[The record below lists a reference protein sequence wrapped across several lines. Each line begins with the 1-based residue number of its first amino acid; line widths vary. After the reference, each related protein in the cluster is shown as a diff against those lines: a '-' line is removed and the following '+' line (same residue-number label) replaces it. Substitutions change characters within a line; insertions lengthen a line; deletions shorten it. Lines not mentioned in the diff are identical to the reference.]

1 MADLYD
7 EFQIGQ
13 DPQSNQQTGGD
24 LFDEFGLNAPEPE
37 GKGVLG
43 HARDIG
49 LSAAK
54 SVIGVPE
61 AMVGLADIPT
71 GGAVGKALENEGG
84 TFGVRFKQAKD
95 MLSDLHTDQYKQ
107 QRQQFQDAD
116 GIIDKAGVALTN
128 PSLIVNPVVESVG
141 PMLAGGAIGKGVGAA
156 KKVAPVVAGAIGEG
170 SMMAGAQAEGIRQQ
184 TEDGLLT
191 AEQAGIAGA
200 TGALG
205 GLFGWAGGRLAQKL
219 GIGDVD
225 TMLASGVKQQQVAA
239 EVANTPAKSVPRQV
253 IEGAIGEGFL
263 EELPQSISEQVLQN
277 LALDKPWSDGVDDA
291 AVMGVLAGMVMGG
304 GAAGVHGL
312 GNRTATADD
321 QADLQPAPAA
331 SNPNPAPIPR
341 PDPSA
346 GPLSAAANLL
356 PAPEDTGTLY
366 GDEAGN
372 VSGNRPSW
380 VNPENDPSRQ
390 SYGPGMDR
398 QASGPI
404 DIEGEV
410 VARGP
415 LQQAAGPTQAALP
428 DLRQGAMIVDSEG
441 NAQPGKLPNTPPRSY
456 VQGGRGMD
464 QQAPIGQRFSN
475 PLAAK
480 NAISKAP
487 EPAALEVVEVGPKQ
501 FEVQVKAP
509 VLQNRDRS
517 TPASITQMRSIAA
530 NPDYSRLGFSR
541 DFANGAP
548 VVEPGAN
555 VLPQALGR
563 QDVATTGS
571 GRKIPVQYAVV
582 EAASL
587 MPSHDVNGSPDEQY
601 ATGAKGKSRAIAGNG
616 RVAGLRHAFTQ
627 GTAGQYV
634 EQMAG
639 DASLHGISPAVI
651 RGMKEPVLVRIMPRE
666 EITQDIGDES
676 NTTGVSALSGAEQ
689 AMNDARRISIDDMEF
704 SESGEI
710 SETTVRQFVQSMPAA
725 ERNNLLDGSR
735 PSRQAYDRAESAIFA
750 NAYESEALIR
760 LQAQATDPEV
770 RTVLSGL
777 LVAAPKM
784 ARLKGAGAWDIRG
797 LVVEAAEAAVN
808 ARRSGQTLEQFAQQ
822 IDLDRN
828 PESQYFIEL
837 FAANIRSAKRIG
849 EELSAVA
856 DGFYTEVAKPEFDM
870 LGAVPRR
877 SRQDLLNGAP
887 DADTTRT
894 PANSQ
899 TAGNQAGA
907 GTAAAD
913 GQARDAERA
922 EPAGA
927 GADARPESFQLD
939 SYSEE
944 ELAAQAAAQAE
955 AAAQAAAADKAAADK
970 AQADRDRNDFTLTGS
985 DRPSDVA
992 AARGQSDMFAPPTRG
1007 AKKVGDGITAT
1018 APTAKNAGDQEGVA
1032 TFKATSLVGESVTK
1046 RPNIAAIERFAAAE
1060 DLHGLMRFMVDRAP
1074 SEAYRTIAARVT
1086 KKIEAMQAAGVEVT
1100 LARSEL
1106 DTAGR
1111 TKPTFN
1117 GAYYVM
1123 LGAGKGDLGGFS
1135 YEVALHELTHVAI
1148 AASLRDAD
1156 AKVVKDLEKILE
1168 VVKAQGDRIKGN
1180 PEPKGLG
1187 DAERV
1192 YLDSFLNRNGR
1203 SSNAL
1208 KNIDEL
1214 VAWGLSNPAFQGWL
1228 DSIQM
1233 PGAQR
1238 TVWVDFVR
1246 AVRGLLGLPVTT
1258 HSALSEVLQAADQ
1271 LLTDETVSSEP
1282 AVKAKQAKQAEKAG
1296 IQAATNSLS
1305 NGQYGATIT
1314 LAPKGRGD
1322 GEARQL
1328 MVRPDGS
1335 HYWGDWH
1342 TKKHR
1347 DLGVIAGGR
1356 DKDGTPAY
1364 FASKAEAI
1372 AAALR
1377 LHGGESSSTPEAID
1391 PSAMRPTVPIEDG
1404 RKAQQLRDMRE
1415 LGRKAG
1421 ESGESRSVPDW
1432 AKNSSLED
1440 AWLDGYGAG
1449 MAARVQREQESQQS
1463 DNRIPS
1469 PEQAELNSRHKKI
1482 DKTIDLMD
1490 DAQVEDLFKRAGLA
1504 GARLDNLQKREALK
1518 QEHPD
1523 DIESLLN
1530 QASERPKA
1538 EPKPPVSGNTIFTDD
1553 AAEKARALI
1562 RSKLGQLNSG
1572 VDPELLQAGI
1582 VLAGWHIE
1590 KGARTFAAYAKAMIG
1605 DMGDSVRPYLKQWY
1619 LATKFDPR
1627 SAGLDGLS
1635 TAQVVEA
1642 ANLDDILGPQVKDE
1656 AKSET
1661 QGKSLADH
1669 FYQRIT
1675 DGSLPKDNRELRKLV
1690 SDFDGAEADNARLK
1704 EAQEDLEA
1712 AIARRAADI
1721 ASQNKGDAEAF
1732 RQLLDLY
1739 SSQPNLNIRTS
1750 SSIENQAYSTPAP
1763 LAYLAARLADVDR
1776 SASVYEP
1783 TAGNGMLLLT
1793 ADPKKATANELQDHR
1808 FANLTARGFNTIQG
1822 DALEAL
1828 SSGALPAKSQDA
1840 VITNPPFGSVKD
1852 DSGKPIKV
1860 SVDGYKIG
1868 QIDHLIVTE
1877 SLKAMKDDGKAVL
1890 IIGANKVQGGV
1901 STDDR
1906 IFFNWLYSN
1915 YNVTSHFEVDGALY
1929 ARQGASWPVR
1939 VISINGRAK
1948 SSRVSPVSG
1957 TIQRYNTWESVY
1969 EQYNEALGAQERGA
1983 EPVGS
1988 AGGAVQQPAGNDAR
2002 TAQAVAGGQGTQ
2014 AVQGSRGGASAA
2026 SDGNVAGAPAGTVR
2040 NQPASDAGGT
2050 AAAADGKRHD
2060 DGGAEPNQLDGRG
2073 QRQADEQPASG
2084 KSVAGT
2090 DAGKPAGSPVTDG
2103 ENSFQTAYVPRSSRK
2118 DEGVLVPV
2126 NMADP
2131 LQNALSALED
2141 QVGDIDQF
2149 AMRELGYQSVEALH
2163 DALMGLQVD
2172 SVASAINQIKESGKG
2187 IIIADQTGIG
2197 KGRQAA
2203 AMIRWAARNGYTPVF
2218 VTVKPQ
2224 LFTDMYGDL
2233 ADIGTHDIEPFI
2245 MNSDAAISSP
2255 AGDKLFANKPS
2266 THKRN
2271 LSHMAA
2277 TGELPDERNA
2287 LFMTYSQINTENNQR
2302 AALSALAP
2310 NAIVILDESHNASG
2324 ESKTG
2329 EYMTSVLAQAKG
2341 VVYLSAT
2348 YAKRPDN
2355 MPLYF
2360 KTDIGQAISDSS
2372 SLIEA
2377 MASGGLPLQT
2387 VIANNLVKA
2396 GQMFRRERSYDG
2408 VSISTIVDTESREA
2422 HEALSDSVTEALRA
2436 IVDADRMF
2444 HSVTVASMQ
2453 EDAEAAGEAVFDNAG
2468 NQASESVDH
2477 TQFSSVVHN
2486 FVRQMLLGLKANAAA
2501 DRAIEALKRG
2511 EKPLIAL
2518 ENTMGSFLSE
2528 YATNNELKQG
2538 DSLGD
2543 FTYRTVLSRAL
2554 ARTLYV
2560 IRQDG
2565 AGNKVREEVPLSA
2578 LSPSVRAM
2586 YDKAQDIIDRLDINI
2601 PVSPLDWIRQRI
2613 ADAGYSVA
2621 EITGRSIAVDYSKGE
2636 PTLSAL
2642 SAAEQQDKVG
2652 TTRKFNSGELDAIIL
2667 NVAGS
2672 TGISLHASEKFKDQR
2687 KRLMIVAQPAQDINI
2702 FMQMLGR
2709 VHRTGQV
2716 VVPGYELL
2724 NVDLPTEKRPTALL
2738 NGKMKSLNANTSS
2751 NTESATSIKAADM
2764 LNKYGDQ
2771 VIASYLLDNDDLM
2784 LALDVAS
2791 KIDSNGKPM
2800 DGFARTVT
2808 GRMALMPIQVQK
2820 DFYAEVEEQYAT
2832 LMEYLNATNQNDL
2845 EPRTFDF
2852 EAVLKKD
2859 EVLVAATDPR
2869 TPFGEEAVYGEWQ
2882 IKAQG
2887 KQMTAEEIRAE
2898 MAENLGGK
2906 SAGEHAADLS
2916 AAALKAYWEGY
2927 NELVKAG
2934 RVEGGKTVDVAEAT
2948 ARGPGAAGNAAVTGG
2963 NYFFRQHA
2971 IGTMWR
2977 VEINGDVYN
2986 ATITNLRNSHK
2997 KSGNPFSLS
3006 KIQVTLAVNGPLR
3019 SLTVPASQW
3028 KAIEIA
3034 PIYGVSIENAYRD
3047 QVDGSEKA
3055 KIITGNLLAAY
3066 GEIKDTTGT
3075 IISFTKQDGTTEQG
3089 ILLPKRFD
3097 FKANTRGDYQFRSA
3111 ADALKFLNTSTDP
3124 NLARFGIASRAGD
3137 VRVRPSYG
3145 DIAIAVPKSKARG
3158 GRYFLDKRLI
3168 AITGDF
3174 VSGSDGMVAVVSKAK
3189 AQEALNYLMAKAP
3202 LYALPSMAEDARAM
3216 VEGGKAGGNYRL
3228 NAESAKGIPLFSAQS
3243 IAKKLSASLGLNVEA
3258 VPNEAGLPEH
3268 LQAQIKRDR
3277 VSGRVAGLYDP
3288 ATGISYIVASNLHD
3302 TKHAIAMVLHEAIGH
3317 GGVKAVLGERLES
3330 VMRGIY
3336 RDMPRA
3342 LRDELERRYAGQLSG
3357 LASEA
3362 ERQALVAEEY
3372 VAHLAEHDPQN
3383 RLLDRIVALVKQF
3396 IRKVFGADAAGKW
3409 SRADVVQLLAEAKRA
3424 AAGRGPNGGGTR
3436 YRDGAAL
3443 DQAGLPEVGEV
3454 SEAEFVASLQA
3465 AGAER
3470 AFASAIYKAR
3480 GTASPFFQRWFG
3492 NSRMVDKQGRPV
3504 LFTHRSYGER
3514 DSFNDEGLGGN
3525 TGTATAHLGHFLARK
3540 DVGNVERYGP
3550 NVEQFYVKMEKP
3562 KVITQDQFEAMG
3574 DWSVNQVKA
3583 YRKALMEQGYD
3594 GLYIQG
3600 LAWPVVF
3607 EGKNIKARRNAG
3619 TFDGSDNV
3627 RYAAQLQTETPAFK
3641 RWFGDSKVVD
3651 ADGKPLVVYHGTTG
3665 DFSAFDSNMLGSSTQ
3680 HKTAGLGFFTTTSQ
3694 GVPDIFT
3701 RPKRGSE
3708 AERESYARANRLE
3721 RKLVEAAGFDS
3732 IFAMPAHTP
3741 ERKAIHDAVN
3751 AERAASNFADG
3762 ANVMP
3767 LYLSIQNPLELSAEE
3782 WVKATGWAFA
3792 DASDEA
3798 IDNIA
3803 ERIKAGKHD
3812 GLMIR
3817 ATGAGELAGV
3827 TWVAFSPEQIKSA
3840 IGNNGDFDPA
3850 NADIRYS
3857 LNSTAAE
3864 REALRKLGLG
3874 GNQGGLSKLAEAIS
3888 NLTTGDLKTKI
3899 KSMATRAEEGL
3910 FDGLVGIKRAEEAV
3924 GVNDPNRQGYVSARL
3939 ATGLAD
3945 VMHGVLYYGAPEWR
3959 DGMVQRREGTRGVLE
3974 ILGDLGQDNLQAWL
3988 GWLGG
3993 KRAQLLKNEGREN
4006 NLSDADIAEL
4016 LAMADGKEALFERI
4030 YQEYAA
4036 INDAVLDMAEQAG
4049 LVDPA
4054 AREQWATAY
4063 YVPFY
4068 RQLESEG
4075 IFTGPR
4081 TKRGLSH
4088 QTAAIKKLKGGKLP
4102 TNDLLVNILSGW
4114 TKRIDASM
4122 KNKALLETV
4131 DNLAGSDY
4139 LTDEGMRWTRLVVPR
4154 SEVVKKIR
4162 GDRNYLEFWAEQLG
4176 LDETANHLQVAHELN
4191 KLDARG
4197 YEELWG
4203 KVAPTDPDIIRVQRG
4218 GKNEFYRVNDESL
4231 LRGLKF
4237 IEGSTFNDPITRI
4250 GRTFKRILTTGVTAS
4265 PDFILRNFIRD
4276 AAHAWTINKDG
4287 FTLGVDSIK
4296 GMRDAFREDSDYR
4309 DLMFAGASFQGG
4321 YIHGTDPEASADIIR
4336 RALAKKG
4343 LNRQQQDGY
4352 LGSLVNSPAKA
4363 GAMLRTGWE
4372 KYREF
4377 GDKVEN
4383 ANRLSTYKAAL
4394 AAGKSKRQAAFE
4406 AKDLM
4411 DFSMRGNFAAAQWF
4425 TDVVPFL
4432 NARAQGLYKLGRAMK
4447 GDRTLIAKE
4456 VAIKGGYLA
4465 LFTLLLA
4472 AANGDDERYKAL
4484 PDWDKDAN
4492 WHLWFSED
4500 QEQPFRIPKPFELG
4514 LLFGTLPERLLHAM
4528 TGNQDSGDLA
4538 KAVAHGVFQTL
4549 AFNPVPQFY
4558 QPIRELQA
4566 NRNFFFDTPIEDMSD
4581 EGKLPEARYDE
4592 RTSALSRSLGQ
4603 VTGPSIGVSP
4613 KQLDHL
4619 VRGYTG
4625 TLGGYVLSVS
4635 NLIAGI
4641 GSDAERPAATAGDI
4655 PVIKVIY
4662 SGETVKSTQYQTE
4675 FYDMMQEA
4683 EQLHRTIRSYTE
4695 EGKMDEARELF
4706 EENRDKLR
4714 HRPALGFARKQLG
4727 NVRKQMD
4734 AVYRDTS
4741 MDAAAKREKLNAL
4754 QERANAIAKR
4764 VTELAGEDF

>member
-1 MADLYD
+1 MAFEFDQSTAKIAD
-7 EFQIGQ
+7 ESDEQKINKPAAATSFEFDAGTAKVEEAPGVAGTLWQGAKSAGRAIGATVDTYTGNGEAVVEKAQ
-13 DPQSNQQTGGD
+13 AQQQAPK
-24 LFDEFGLNAPEPE
+24 APELQDFYAGVQRNKEDDPE
-37 GKGVLG
+37 DAGLWEGV
-43 HARDIG
+43 
-49 LSAAK
+49 K
-54 SVIGVPE
+54 NV
-61 AMVGLADIPT
+61 
-71 GGAVGKALENEGG
+71 GGAVLDNPKG
-84 TFGVRFKQAKD
+84 
-95 MLSDLHTDQYKQ
+95 
-107 QRQQFQDAD
+107 
-116 GIIDKAGVALTN
+116 AGLA
-128 PSLIVNPVVESVG
+128 VVEQLPNAVPTLAG
-141 PMLAGGAIGKGVGAA
+141 GWAGMKGGAAAGGAIGSVVPGVGTAAGAAVGGVLGGLAGMFLGNTAIETGHKAMSAADDGEYTPEEQGQVKKEGAIKGAVITGIDALTLGLGGKVATAMHRTGTAAVEAATRKVLVDNGIDVTNEAAVLAA
-156 KKVAPVVAGAIGEG
+156 KSSPEISAAVRAAQESAVKVTDTFKRRALEAGTLLSMESIGEG
-170 SMMAGAQAEGIRQQ
+170 AGEYLGELAATGKADVTDAVMEAAMSLGQSGVEASWNMARSRGDQ
-184 TEDGLLT
+184 GLWKP
-191 AEQAGIAGA
+191 AEQV
-200 TGALG
+200 
-205 GLFGWAGGRLAQKL
+205 QP
-219 GIGDVD
+219 
-225 TMLASGVKQQQVAA
+225 M
-239 EVANTPAKSVPRQV
+239 P
-253 IEGAIGEGFL
+253 
-263 EELPQSISEQVLQN
+263 
-277 LALDKPWSDGVDDA
+277 
-291 AVMGVLAGMVMGG
+291 
-304 GAAGVHGL
+304 
-312 GNRTATADD
+312 TADN
-321 QADLQPAPAA
+321 PAPA
-331 SNPNPAPIPR
+331 PVDR

-356 PAPEDTGTLY
+356 PAPEAGSTLY

-380 VNPENDPSRQ
+380 VNPNNDPNQQ
-390 SYGPGMDR
+390 SYGPGMDS
-398 QASGPI
+398 QA
-404 DIEGEV
+404 
-410 VARGP
+410 
-415 LQQAAGPTQAALP
+415 T
-428 DLRQGAMIVDSEG
+428 
-441 NAQPGKLPNTPPRSY
+441 
-456 VQGGRGMD
+456 GMD
-464 QQAPIGQRFSN
+464 QQTPVGKRFTN
-475 PLAAK
+475 QLAAK

-487 EPAALEVVEVGPKQ
+487 EPSALEVIEVGPKQ
-501 FEVQVKAP
+501 FEVQAKAP

-601 ATGAKGKSRAIAGNG
+601 AAGAKGKSRAIAGNG

-634 EQMAG
+634 EQMTG

-808 ARRSGQTLEQFAQQ
+808 ARRNGQTLEQYAQQ

-828 PESQYFIEL
+828 PESQYFVEL

-849 EELSAVA
+849 EELSNIAEL
-856 DGFYTEVAKPEFDM
+856 FYAESSKPEFDM

-877 SRQDLLNGAP
+877 SRQELLNGAT
-887 DADTTRT
+887 DADT
-894 PANSQ
+894 ASQ
-899 TAGNQAGA
+899 SASAQAAGNQAGP
-907 GTAAAD
+907 GTAAPG
-913 GQARDAERA
+913 GQGAGAQPA

-970 AQADRDRNDFTLTGS
+970 AQADRDRNDFTLSGS
-985 DRPSDVA
+985 DRPADIA
-992 AARGQSDMFAPPTRG
+992 ASRGQNDMFAPPTRG
-1007 AKKVGDGITAT
+1007 EKK
-1018 APTAKNAGDQEGVA
+1018 
-1032 TFKATSLVGESVTK
+1032 
-1046 RPNIAAIERFAAAE
+1046 AE
-1060 DLHGLMRFMVDRAP
+1060 
-1074 SEAYRTIAARVT
+1074 
-1086 KKIEAMQAAGVEVT
+1086 Q
-1100 LARSEL
+1100 
-1106 DTAGR
+1106 
-1111 TKPTFN
+1111 
-1117 GAYYVM
+1117 
-1123 LGAGKGDLGGFS
+1123 
-1135 YEVALHELTHVAI
+1135 
-1148 AASLRDAD
+1148 
-1156 AKVVKDLEKILE
+1156 
-1168 VVKAQGDRIKGN
+1168 
-1180 PEPKGLG
+1180 
-1187 DAERV
+1187 
-1192 YLDSFLNRNGR
+1192 
-1203 SSNAL
+1203 
-1208 KNIDEL
+1208 
-1214 VAWGLSNPAFQGWL
+1214 
-1228 DSIQM
+1228 
-1233 PGAQR
+1233 
-1238 TVWVDFVR
+1238 
-1246 AVRGLLGLPVTT
+1246 
-1258 HSALSEVLQAADQ
+1258 
-1271 LLTDETVSSEP
+1271 
-1282 AVKAKQAKQAEKAG
+1282 EKA
-1296 IQAATNSLS
+1296 ANNA
-1305 NGQYGATIT
+1305 
-1314 LAPKGRGD
+1314 
-1322 GEARQL
+1322 
-1328 MVRPDGS
+1328 
-1335 HYWGDWH
+1335 
-1342 TKKHR
+1342 
-1347 DLGVIAGGR
+1347 
-1356 DKDGTPAY
+1356 
-1364 FASKAEAI
+1364 
-1372 AAALR
+1372 
-1377 LHGGESSSTPEAID
+1377 PEAD
-1391 PSAMRPTVPIEDG
+1391 RPAST
-1404 RKAQQLRDMRE
+1404 
-1415 LGRKAG
+1415 
-1421 ESGESRSVPDW
+1421 
-1432 AKNSSLED
+1432 
-1440 AWLDGYGAG
+1440 
-1449 MAARVQREQESQQS
+1449 
-1463 DNRIPS
+1463 
-1469 PEQAELNSRHKKI
+1469 
-1482 DKTIDLMD
+1482 
-1490 DAQVEDLFKRAGLA
+1490 
-1504 GARLDNLQKREALK
+1504 
-1518 QEHPD
+1518 
-1523 DIESLLN
+1523 
-1530 QASERPKA
+1530 SERQPIRF
-1538 EPKPPVSGNTIFTDD
+1538 VSG
-1553 AAEKARALI
+1553 
-1562 RSKLGQLNSG
+1562 
-1572 VDPELLQAGI
+1572 
-1582 VLAGWHIE
+1582 
-1590 KGARTFAAYAKAMIG
+1590 
-1605 DMGDSVRPYLKQWY
+1605 
-1619 LATKFDPR
+1619 
-1627 SAGLDGLS
+1627 
-1635 TAQVVEA
+1635 
-1642 ANLDDILGPQVKDE
+1642 
-1656 AKSET
+1656 
-1661 QGKSLADH
+1661 
-1669 FYQRIT
+1669 
-1675 DGSLPKDNRELRKLV
+1675 
-1690 SDFDGAEADNARLK
+1690 
-1704 EAQEDLEA
+1704 
-1712 AIARRAADI
+1712 
-1721 ASQNKGDAEAF
+1721 
-1732 RQLLDLY
+1732 
-1739 SSQPNLNIRTS
+1739 
-1750 SSIENQAYSTPAP
+1750 
-1763 LAYLAARLADVDR
+1763 
-1776 SASVYEP
+1776 
-1783 TAGNGMLLLT
+1783 
-1793 ADPKKATANELQDHR
+1793 
-1808 FANLTARGFNTIQG
+1808 
-1822 DALEAL
+1822 
-1828 SSGALPAKSQDA
+1828 
-1840 VITNPPFGSVKD
+1840 
-1852 DSGKPIKV
+1852 
-1860 SVDGYKIG
+1860 
-1868 QIDHLIVTE
+1868 
-1877 SLKAMKDDGKAVL
+1877 
-1890 IIGANKVQGGV
+1890 
-1901 STDDR
+1901 
-1906 IFFNWLYSN
+1906 
-1915 YNVTSHFEVDGALY
+1915 
-1929 ARQGASWPVR
+1929 
-1939 VISINGRAK
+1939 
-1948 SSRVSPVSG
+1948 
-1957 TIQRYNTWESVY
+1957 
-1969 EQYNEALGAQERGA
+1969 
-1983 EPVGS
+1983 
-1988 AGGAVQQPAGNDAR
+1988 
-2002 TAQAVAGGQGTQ
+2002 
-2014 AVQGSRGGASAA
+2014 
-2026 SDGNVAGAPAGTVR
+2026 
-2040 NQPASDAGGT
+2040 QPASDYLTDGATIEDGQGQQYRVHYQRNDLVVAHPIIDGKAQVNAGSTVRFHVGSPDS
-2050 AAAADGKRHD
+2050 ADGRRTD
-2060 DGGAEPNQLDGRG
+2060 PIYLVEGGSQ
-2073 QRQADEQPASG
+2073 QAPASVEQQLA
-2084 KSVAGT
+2084 SM
-2090 DAGKPAGSPVTDG
+2090 
-2103 ENSFQTAYVPRSSRK
+2103 
-2118 DEGVLVPV
+2118 DE
-2126 NMADP
+2126 
-2131 LQNALSALED
+2131 
-2141 QVGDIDQF
+2141 
-2149 AMRELGYQSVEALH
+2149 
-2163 DALMGLQVD
+2163 
-2172 SVASAINQIKESGKG
+2172 
-2187 IIIADQTGIG
+2187 
-2197 KGRQAA
+2197 
-2203 AMIRWAARNGYTPVF
+2203 
-2218 VTVKPQ
+2218 
-2224 LFTDMYGDL
+2224 
-2233 ADIGTHDIEPFI
+2233 
-2245 MNSDAAISSP
+2245 
-2255 AGDKLFANKPS
+2255 
-2266 THKRN
+2266 
-2271 LSHMAA
+2271 
-2277 TGELPDERNA
+2277 
-2287 LFMTYSQINTENNQR
+2287 
-2302 AALSALAP
+2302 AALSALIDEISEQEAAP
-2310 NAIVILDESHNASG
+2310 QTSKPKAKRSAKGTTASG
-2324 ESKTG
+2324 KPRVRATTSKAERTDTSKPADVKRSAG
-2329 EYMTSVLAQAKG
+2329 EIAKSLG
-2341 VVYLSAT
+2341 VNMSSAGMNALEGLTQLFGGPGRLSSGLSFDEDT
-2348 YAKRPDN
+2348 YAKAK
-2355 MPLYF
+2355 PLF
-2360 KTDIGQAISDSS
+2360 AAAMRDI
-2372 SLIEA
+2372 
-2377 MASGGLPLQT
+2377 
-2387 VIANNLVKA
+2387 
-2396 GQMFRRERSYDG
+2396 
-2408 VSISTIVDTESREA
+2408 
-2422 HEALSDSVTEALRA
+2422 
-2436 IVDADRMF
+2436 
-2444 HSVTVASMQ
+2444 
-2453 EDAEAAGEAVFDNAG
+2453 EAAGKDLRDFIRALLSQFGDGVKPYILRYAQDIKQEQNDVYTDQRVEPDRAEDAGQAASGDVGGANAG
-2468 NQASESVDH
+2468 SVGRGNGSLGQGEGGQQRPDAAAGVSGRGAAAQGERGDQSLDGAQPAVEGGAAG
-2477 TQFSSVVHN
+2477 TADGSGGRPSSTG
-2486 FVRQMLLGLKANAAA
+2486 GLFAGRDADAAA
-2501 DRAIEALKRG
+2501 DRAVAGAVTPAKANVQPSSKPGTAAEIKAQMPFLTDGQAEDVAFAERRLSKPDGYGVLYTNGTGTGKTFSGLGIAARAYANGKTNILIVVPKQTIADAWVKAG
-2511 EKPLIAL
+2511 EKFFGLPIKVLGSTKDNGGSGIVVTTYANLGANPSLALREWDMVIADEAHYLSSAEDGATTSAL
-2518 ENTMGSFLSE
+2518 ENL
-2528 YATNNELKQG
+2528 
-2538 DSLGD
+2538 
-2543 FTYRTVLSRAL
+2543 RAL
-2554 ARTLYV
+2554 TKRRGYARDL
-2560 IRQDG
+2560 
-2565 AGNKVREEVPLSA
+2565 VRLRE
-2578 LSPSVRAM
+2578 
-2586 YDKAQDIIDRLDINI
+2586 
-2601 PVSPLDWIRQRI
+2601 
-2613 ADAGYSVA
+2613 
-2621 EITGRSIAVDYSKGE
+2621 
-2636 PTLSAL
+2636 
-2642 SAAEQQDKVG
+2642 
-2652 TTRKFNSGELDAIIL
+2652 
-2667 NVAGS
+2667 
-2672 TGISLHASEKFKDQR
+2672 SEKVERLRSLTNSIDQR
-2687 KRLMIVAQPAQDINI
+2687 DK
-2702 FMQMLGR
+2702 
-2709 VHRTGQV
+2709 
-2716 VVPGYELL
+2716 
-2724 NVDLPTEKRPTALL
+2724 
-2738 NGKMKSLNANTSS
+2738 
-2751 NTESATSIKAADM
+2751 
-2764 LNKYGDQ
+2764 
-2771 VIASYLLDNDDLM
+2771 
-2784 LALDVAS
+2784 
-2791 KIDSNGKPM
+2791 
-2800 DGFARTVT
+2800 
-2808 GRMALMPIQVQK
+2808 
-2820 DFYAEVEEQYAT
+2820 
-2832 LMEYLNATNQNDL
+2832 
-2845 EPRTFDF
+2845 
-2852 EAVLKKD
+2852 
-2859 EVLVAATDPR
+2859 
-2869 TPFGEEAVYGEWQ
+2869 
-2882 IKAQG
+2882 
-2887 KQMTAEEIRAE
+2887 EIRDS
-2898 MAENLGGK
+2898 G
-2906 SAGEHAADLS
+2906 
-2916 AAALKAYWEGY
+2916 
-2927 NELVKAG
+2927 
-2934 RVEGGKTVDVAEAT
+2934 
-2948 ARGPGAAGNAAVTGG
+2948 GNAAVDQRELARDIAERDELNDELNALYEAEEAAFKAMKPEDAPRGVLLSATPFAYEKNVHLAQQFLFDWGSNDESGQAYNSGG
-2963 NYFFRQHA
+2963 PFERFMMQHFGYRMRYNKLTEPDA
-2971 IGTMWR
+2971 KVDRGLMQRAFNSWLKREGALSARALESEFDYDRKFVTLEAPIGRR
-2977 VEINGDVYN
+2977 VDD
-2986 ATITNLRNSHK
+2986 ALKWLRNRASNRDEQGNDLGMSAAVQTAYRDLQEKIVGENFNYHARMYFLEAIK
-2997 KSGNPFSLS
+2997 AREALPHIRAHLAKGRKVVVMHDFKQGGAGNPFIVGRTPDNQALNDAIAAFSAEFSDLQRAFS
-3006 KIQVTLAVNGPLR
+3006 YLPSPIAQLTKAFPDALVYNGDYSAKKRVAMQNAFNDDSEGAPNL
-3019 SLTVPASQW
+3019 
-3028 KAIEIA
+3028 IIA
-3034 PIYGVSIENAYRD
+3034 QGDAMREGVSIH
-3047 QVDGSEKA
+3047 
-3055 KIITGNLLAAY
+3055 
-3066 GEIKDTTGT
+3066 DTTGKHQRVLVHLGMPVKPTAAIQQEGRIYRTGQASHAMFRYFT
-3075 IISFTKQDGTTEQG
+3075 IGTAWE
-3089 ILLPKRFD
+3089 
-3097 FKANTRGDYQFRSA
+3097 RSA
-3111 ADALKFLNTSTDP
+3111 FAGKIAKRAGAAENLAMGEQARGLKQAFIDAYENADLYEPGFAGEGQGGKESDQAAAAALTPWDSAKSFYFGTKVQGKGRSSRGREGKDYFATPEPVGLKMVEWADIRTGEDVLEPSAGHGAIARWFPDGAKVRVIEQSAELASRVALHVDGDVVHGNFEDHHIVNKYDAIVMNPPYGLGGAEAIPHLAKASNHLRDGGRVVALIPTGPAADKKFDNWFYALDKDGKSLTPGLHLIADVKMPGVTFERAGTGVATRLVIIEKVRGELVEQLRGARQVDLSSIDSIGELFDRLEHMEMPARLKPVEEEAEQTAPAKSVKPAKQSYAEQAAAQVEKLVTDAPIVEHTTAKGKVLKGVIVTDMSLDDVRDKLDKYAFRKDGGVFVRQEYIARPDAGAAANYSLSPATREAYEARIDELFAGAAPSNTAGVRVVDRSDVLDLLGYGASEVVLAEKHAVSDGRFNHPQFTAADWKKVPDWLENPVAVFERDDGHLTVIAPETKNGQPIIIGVSPDARQAGYAGGKRLHVLLSAYNKDNGRMPIERMVREGQLRFIDQRKSPAFSDSSGHRLPSNVADLRGLGKKVYTGADLFKYRSASDQSRTLLNTGP
-3124 NLARFGIASRAGD
+3124 
-3137 VRVRPSYG
+3137 
-3145 DIAIAVPKSKARG
+3145 
-3158 GRYFLDKRLI
+3158 
-3168 AITGDF
+3168 
-3174 VSGSDGMVAVVSKAK
+3174 
-3189 AQEALNYLMAKAP
+3189 
-3202 LYALPSMAEDARAM
+3202 
-3216 VEGGKAGGNYRL
+3216 
-3228 NAESAKGIPLFSAQS
+3228 AKGIPLFSAQG
-3243 IAKKLSASLGLNVEA
+3243 IAKKLRASLGLQVEA
-3258 VPNEAGLPEH
+3258 VATEADLPAEV
-3268 LQAQIKRDR
+3268 LAQIQRDG

-3302 TKHAIAMVLHEAIGH
+3302 TKHAIATVLHEAIGH
-3317 GGVKAVLGERLES
+3317 AGVKAVLGDRIET

-3342 LRDELERRYAGQLSG
+3342 LRDELERRYAGQLAS

-3409 SRADVVQLLAEAKRA
+3409 TRADVVQLLAEAKR

-3514 DSFNDEGLGGN
+3514 DSFKDEDLGGN

-3583 YRKALMEQGYD
+3583 YRKSLMEQGHD

-3607 EGKNIKARRNAG
+3607 EGKNIKARRNVG
-3619 TFDGSDNV
+3619 TFDESANV
-3627 RYAAQLQTETPAFK
+3627 RYSAQLQTETPAFK

-3651 ADGKPLVVYHGTTG
+3651 ADGKPLVVQHGTDAEFTVFNQSRMGTFGTG
-3665 DFSAFDSNMLGSSTQ
+3665 IYFADSESNGAEAYGDNVVSAYLSLQNPWVIDVDPESDGAFAEDFDHPGVEAILDLPNGRKILDKGKETGLFGSQ
-3680 HKTAGLGFFTTTSQ
+3680 LREELEGLGYD
-3694 GVPDIFT
+3694 GVIATYPD
-3701 RPKRGSE
+3701 GSKE
-3708 AERESYARANRLE
+3708 Y
-3721 RKLVEAAGFDS
+3721 
-3732 IFAMPAHTP
+3732 
-3741 ERKAIHDAVN
+3741 
-3751 AERAASNFADG
+3751 
-3762 ANVMP
+3762 
-3767 LYLSIQNPLELSAEE
+3767 
-3782 WVKATGWAFA
+3782 
-3792 DASDEA
+3792 
-3798 IDNIA
+3798 
-3803 ERIKAGKHD
+3803 
-3812 GLMIR
+3812 
-3817 ATGAGELAGV
+3817 
-3827 TWVAFSPEQIKSA
+3827 VAFRPEQIKSA

-4154 SEVVKKIR
+4154 SEVVKKIK

-4411 DFSMRGNFAAAQWF
+4411 DFSLRGNFAAAQWF

-4538 KAVAHGVFQTL
+4538 KAVVHGVFQTL

-4592 RTSALSRSLGQ
+4592 RTSALSRSLGEL
-4603 VTGPSIGVSP
+4603 TGPTIGVSP

-4655 PVIKVIY
+4655 PVVKVVY
-4662 SGETVKSTQYQTE
+4662 SGESVKSTQYQTE

-4695 EGKMDEARELF
+4695 EGKMEEARELL